1 MARAQFEKKQ
11 VLKNSSDAFWR
22 LGYNATSMQV
32 IFEKTGLKPGSIYLA
47 FGNKE
52 GLFKESLNYYAQQ
65 SISKATSLMEGA
77 DSIGESI
84 CLILAGFV
92 DDAFQKDY
100 CSCFLVKSQLELSG
114 TPDLQAHAIG
124 HLRDIEG
131 VYAHFL
137 EREYSTEEAKIK
149 ATSLM
154 MHIFGIRVYGYHQ
167 TTKAQMLA
175 SLKLGLPWLPWD
187 TLPQVALLESVQ

>member
-1 MARAQFEKKQ
+1 MARAQFEKHQ

-32 IFEKTGLKPGSIYLA
+32 IFEKTGLKPGSVYLA

-52 GLFKESLNYYAQQ
+52 GLFKEALNYYAQQ
-65 SISKATSLMEGA
+65 SIARVTSSLEEA
-77 DSIGESI
+77 NVLEESI
-84 CLILAGFV
+84 CLILLGFV
-92 DDAFQKDY
+92 DDAFEQNY

-114 TPDLQAHAIG
+114 APDLQAYAIA
-124 HLRDIEG
+124 HLRDIES

-137 EREYSTEEAKIK
+137 GKKYSMEDAKIK

-167 TTKAQMLA
+167 TTKSQMIAGLQ
-175 SLKLGLPWLPWD
+175 SGLPWLPWERMISQSRID
-187 TLPQVALLESVQ
+187 NAH

>member
-1 MARAQFEKKQ
+1 M
-11 VLKNSSDAFWR
+11 
-22 LGYNATSMQV
+22 GYNATSMQV